1 MNNRKVYI
9 RSTGN
14 ISPQHSLDEDAFF
27 LICEKNTNNFF
38 KSLEPDYSTFI
49 DNKMI
54 RRMSRILKMGVAASM
69 ICLRNAGVEDPA
81 AILTATAYGCLEDS
95 SAFLRRMIEFE
106 EKMLSPT
113 AFIQSTHNT
122 VGAQIA
128 LMLKCHNYNNTIVH
142 RYFSFENAISETALL
157 LEEGLGPVL
166 LGAVDEN
173 TEDRQAILSRFG
185 LYRKTISKTAVQG
198 NKYSGNTAGEGAVFF
213 LMDKD
218 AGNDPLA
225 CLHAVQ
231 TIYKPETPEKVEL
244 SIIQFVETNGLS
256 MKEIGLVLTAHNGN
270 DDEDR
275 TGRNLINS
283 VFAGIPH
290 FSYKT
295 LSGDFPTSAGFALW
309 LGALLL
315 KEQKSPD
322 WLFKITFPIKNI
334 LIHSHFENTHHS
346 LYLISAC

>member
-1 MNNRKVYI
+1 MKIYI

-14 ISPQHSLDEDAFF
+14 ISPQNSLNKDLFF
-27 LICEKNTNNFF
+27 STRLKTLNNYF
-38 KSLEPDYSTFI
+38 KCPEPDYASFV
-49 DNKMI
+49 DSKMI
-54 RRMSRILKMGVAASM
+54 RRMSRIVKMGIAAAM
-69 ICLRNAGVEDPA
+69 TCLRDAGIENPS

-128 LMLKCHNYNNTIVH
+128 LLLKCHNYNNTIVH
-142 RYFSFENAISETALL
+142 RSFSFENAISETALL

-244 SIIQFVETNGLS
+244 SIIQFVETN
-256 MKEIGLVLTAHNGN
+256 
-270 DDEDR
+270 
-275 TGRNLINS
+275 
-283 VFAGIPH
+283 
-290 FSYKT
+290 
-295 LSGDFPTSAGFALW
+295 
-309 LGALLL
+309 
-315 KEQKSPD
+315 
-322 WLFKITFPIKNI
+322 
-334 LIHSHFENTHHS
+334 
-346 LYLISAC
+346 